1 MIIIFIY
8 VIEVNSI
15 PLLIKYKNKTKTI
28 KIIQDVQSLKWKKK
42 VINFLREPL
51 TSTPEVT
58 QAKRLNL
65 FFFKN
70 RNVFLQS
77 SFFKKFHGKRWA
89 LKLYLRIHVMNS
101 FLKSNHFSQQSKPR
115 FLGLNQF
122 KDLGGGGIGG
132 KVGGTAVGGKV
143 GVTGIGGRGGFSDRR
158 SSKRRES
165 MRVRIDAL
173 NLFSRFFISISIVL
187 ILKTFNTSDVRLVQ
201 FCS

>member
-1 MIIIFIY
+1 M
-8 VIEVNSI
+8 
-15 PLLIKYKNKTKTI
+15 
-28 KIIQDVQSLKWKKK
+28 
-42 VINFLREPL
+42 
-51 TSTPEVT
+51 
-58 QAKRLNL
+58 
-65 FFFKN
+65 
-70 RNVFLQS
+70 
-77 SFFKKFHGKRWA
+77 
-89 LKLYLRIHVMNS
+89 
-101 FLKSNHFSQQSKPR
+101 
-115 FLGLNQF
+115 
-122 KDLGGGGIGG
+122 GGGGIGG